1 MSDYDETAV
10 ALVEAR
16 ARLEE
21 IDRALLRLVAARLEA
36 ANLAIRIRIEQGEEV
51 CDPAQ
56 ERRVLARARCWA
68 NGAGL
73 PPVLAE
79 TIFRALIEAGKER
92 AETPRDGQRLL
103 AVMGH

>member
-1 MSDYDETAV
+1 MSDAEGTAV
-10 ALVEAR
+10 PLEEVR

-21 IDRALLRLVAARLEA
+21 IDRDLLRLVAARLEA

-56 ERRVLARARCWA
+56 ERRVLARARRWA
-68 NGAGL
+68 DEAGL
-73 PPVLAE
+73 PPALVE

-92 AETPRDGQRLL
+92 AGTPCEGTRPM
-103 AVMGH
+103 AVIGY